1 MISMSPLSEEDHP
14 VLLRIKGDP
23 QSISESLSTSTVS
36 KRHQPVQ
43 SMVVTVLYQHVLKTS
58 RIQSNTQKV
67 FMTFILILNMS
78 QDLMTKLVIYSFQ
91 RYLNIKL
98 LKIQIQIASYK

>member
-1 MISMSPLSEEDHP
+1 M
-14 VLLRIKGDP
+14 LRIKGDP

-58 RIQSNTQKV
+58 RIQRNMQKKV

-78 QDLMTKLVIYSFQ
+78 QDLMTKLVIYIFQ

>member
-1 MISMSPLSEEDHP
+1 
-14 VLLRIKGDP
+14 
-23 QSISESLSTSTVS
+23 
-36 KRHQPVQ
+36 
-43 SMVVTVLYQHVLKTS
+43 MVVTVLYQHVLKTS
-58 RIQSNTQKV
+58 RIQRNMQKKV

-78 QDLMTKLVIYSFQ
+78 QDLMTKLVIYIFQ

>member
-1 MISMSPLSEEDHP
+1 MSPLSEEDHP

-23 QSISESLSTSTVS
+23 RSVSELLSTSTVS
-36 KRHQPVQ
+36 KRHQPAR

-58 RIQSNTQKV
+58 RIQSNTQKKV

-78 QDLMTKLVIYSFQ
+78 QDLMTKLVIYIFQ

>member
-1 MISMSPLSEEDHP
+1 M
-14 VLLRIKGDP
+14 LRIKGDP

-43 SMVVTVLYQHVLKTS
+43 STVVTVLYQHVLKTS
-58 RIQSNTQKV
+58 RIQRNMQKKV

-78 QDLMTKLVIYSFQ
+78 QDLMTKLVIYIFQ